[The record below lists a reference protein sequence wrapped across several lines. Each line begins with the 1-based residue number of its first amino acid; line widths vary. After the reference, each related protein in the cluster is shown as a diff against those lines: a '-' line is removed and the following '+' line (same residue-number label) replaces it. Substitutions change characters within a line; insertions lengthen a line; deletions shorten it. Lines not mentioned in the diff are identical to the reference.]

1 MSNELCHHGIDGQ
14 RWGVTHGPPYP
25 LSRAEHRAVVK
36 QAKKEAK
43 SRAAAEKRNITY
55 KKSKRYAKR
64 MTDEDLNAAIDRLRR
79 EETYSQLVSKDKE
92 AKAKAKEQKKEVK
105 NQNGQSNQPGLVKTV
120 AKDAVKTSVHNLVDK
135 ISNQMG
141 ISIGKN
147 WGDELLKKQNSSN
160 NKPPEFKTSGEANEY
175 YKKQVEDYFSK
186 WQNEPS
192 YKVDKKYSKEKVNNA
207 VKYITSGKSTL
218 EAAGLISAETVIPK
232 LMSSSS
238 LNNTSVSD
246 MNNYIIENMPASELL
261 RITG

>member
-1 MSNELCHHGIDGQ
+1 MSNELYHHGIDGQ

-43 SRAAAEKRNITY
+43 SKAAAEKRNITY

-92 AKAKAKEQKKEVK
+92 AKAKAKEVKKETK
-105 NQNGQSNQPGLVKTV
+105 NQNGQNNQPGLVKTV
-120 AKDAVKTSVHNLVDK
+120 AKDAVKTGVHNLVDK
-135 ISNQMG
+135 ISSQMG

-147 WGDELLKKQNSSN
+147 WGTELFKKPDSSN
-160 NKPPEFKTSGEANEY
+160 DKPLEFKSADEANEY
-175 YKKQVEDYFSK
+175 YKQQVEDYFNR
-186 WQNEPS
+186 WQNMRS
-192 YKVDKKYSKEKVNNA
+192 YPVNKKYSKEKVNNA

-218 EAAGLISAETVIPK
+218 EGAGLISAGTVIPK

-246 MNNYIIENMPASELL
+246 INNYIIENMPASELL